1 MKTFDIVILGLGL
14 FSGLVLGLIY
24 FGGLWWTLERLPRRP
39 RPKLWL
45 ANSYI
50 LRVAITLTG
59 FFFIMRQS
67 VVSLFFCLFGFFFM
81 RWLLVRRFGPDQG
94 DRTHAN

>member
-1 MKTFDIVILGLGL
+1 MKTLDILILGLGL
-14 FSGLVLGLIY
+14 FSGLALGLLY
-24 FGGLWWTLERLPRRP
+24 FGGLWWTLERLPRQS

-45 ANSYI
+45 TNSYI
-50 LRVAITLTG
+50 LRVGITLTG

-81 RWLLVRRFGPDQG
+81 RWLLVKKLGVDQG
-94 DRTHAN
+94 ESHAN